1 MEVNAII
8 SINTDE
14 IEEGTNPDG
23 SPFNTNSII
32 TPSIINK
39 AIIGTDLVLTATVD
53 DIREN
58 IRITPIIPSYIEE
71 QRKLAQEKGE
81 EFSYYPSEFKIVFG
95 FSGLLTEKDAKKV
108 IDNII
113 DIYHQDFI
121 EKYASQEK
129 VENLLSGTDIERY
142 DYKELSDLIDKQLI
156 ATNTFLTSKIDDT
169 ENYRSRI
176 LGYSFYDMQQSLEI
190 IKQNDFGILESL
202 IERFNLSKNIDNL
215 ITLYNYQIKTM
226 ELDLKKSEAEAQS
239 TINLMQNYD
248 QKKSVVMVPGV
259 DNQEFKANEMVSYY
273 DKLAERAATSSVLAS
288 DTFYDIE
295 YKKFLIASLENDS
308 ISNTVKEDLEK
319 ESEQVIKKI
328 NTKTNQLINKIN
340 KLSAEHRDYIMDN
353 AISMTST
360 SQIKIN
366 ANIKM
371 NLAIALVISLILGAF
386 ISFFKEYWKNSNKE
400 ATE

>member
-14 IEEGTNPDG
+14 INEGTNPDG

-39 AIIGTDLVLTATVD
+39 AIIGTDLVLTAT
-53 DIREN
+53 
-58 IRITPIIPSYIEE
+58 
-71 QRKLAQEKGE
+71 
-81 EFSYYPSEFKIVFG
+81 
-95 FSGLLTEKDAKKV
+95 
-108 IDNII
+108 
-113 DIYHQDFI
+113 
-121 EKYASQEK
+121 
-129 VENLLSGTDIERY
+129 
-142 DYKELSDLIDKQLI
+142 
-156 ATNTFLTSKIDDT
+156 
-169 ENYRSRI
+169 
-176 LGYSFYDMQQSLEI
+176 
-190 IKQNDFGILESL
+190 
-202 IERFNLSKNIDNL
+202 
-215 ITLYNYQIKTM
+215 
-226 ELDLKKSEAEAQS
+226 
-239 TINLMQNYD
+239 
-248 QKKSVVMVPGV
+248 V

-353 AISMTST
+353 AISITST
-360 SQIKIN
+360 SQIKKKRKHKNEPSNSPSTSLN
-366 ANIKM
+366 AR
-371 NLAIALVISLILGAF
+371 SLHIILQR
-386 ISFFKEYWKNSNKE
+386 ILEK
-400 ATE
+400 